1 MNGTVS
7 GGREQLLP
15 VAAPALIAL
24 MWVGLTWRTGLTYH
38 FMPLAVAASGAVT
51 AGLLRDIRLPRA
63 IIGRYAAWSLFVV
76 ALAWSVMVLGGFDP
90 TGTFVSGQPG
100 GVIGEVVVFAL
111 LGAFW
116 SVRYALR
123 R

>member
-63 IIGRYAAWSLFVV
+63 IIGR
-76 ALAWSVMVLGGFDP
+76 
-90 TGTFVSGQPG
+90 
-100 GVIGEVVVFAL
+100 
-111 LGAFW
+111 
-116 SVRYALR
+116 
-123 R
+123 